1 MTDFEILN
9 ILLLGLQD
17 HTMYCDE
24 DHSLKTGRH
33 FLTLYDTE
41 ENHVVGFYFNSDGSF
56 DHVNFREGFEDE

>member
-9 ILLLGLQD
+9 TMLLGLQD

-33 FLTLYDTE
+33 FLTLADID
-41 ENHVVGFYFNSDGSF
+41 ENHVVGFYFNPDGSF
-56 DHVNFREGFEDE
+56 DRVDFREGRDER